1 MPVLDKGALDAAMD
15 TMRQVRDAQYNI
27 RVEPVKGDG
36 DGDEGGASAKSA
48 EADEKDRKF
57 LWNVFQAFDQNKSG
71 TISVL
76 EVRAVF
82 DRVALEDTFAAK
94 GQGSHSSEHKML
106 KVATN
111 FIMKLF
117 DDDLDGKLGR
127 SELDRFFQVFNEED
141 NKIISWDEFHFHG
154 AKLMQSYRER
164 ETQMDEAK
172 QRVPTREELKA
183 EAETAVKRHERE
195 ARRKEKAPPALPSYA
210 IAKGPGGGGKAA
222 AGGRSRAERPGF
234 A

>member
-1 MPVLDKGALDAAMD
+1 MQA
-15 TMRQVRDAQYNI
+15 MRQVRDAQHNI
-27 RVEPVKGDG
+27 RVMPARGDG
-36 DGDEGGASAKSA
+36 DDEEGASVSRSA
-48 EADEKDRKF
+48 EAEAKDRKF

-71 TISVL
+71 SISVL

-82 DRVALEDTFAAK
+82 DRVALEESFAAK
-94 GQGSHSSEHKML
+94 GQGGSSSAEHRML

-127 SELDRFFQVFNEED
+127 SELDRFFQVFNED
-141 NKIISWDEFHFHG
+141 DAKIITWDEFLYHG

-164 ETQMDEAK
+164 EVQMDEAK

-183 EAETAVKRHERE
+183 EADTAVKRHERE
-195 ARRKEKAPPALPSYA
+195 VRRTKLRPPPPAPKSNA
-210 IAKGPGGGGKAA
+210 APA